1 MGFLHKLWDETLAGP
16 APEDGLGKL
25 RKYNSFSATRSP
37 AFPNTPS
44 DHHGITTTPISRSI
58 TILRANS
65 TNLRNVNNASSSE
78 SPYSLPSSPSGSIT
92 PDSPLSPS
100 TPRVNKKLARRK
112 STAEAIQCDESRSP
126 TGYDWIVLSALDR

>member
-25 RKYNSFSATRSP
+25 RKYNSFSAARST
-37 AFPNTPS
+37 AFPNITPP

-65 TNLRNVNNASSSE
+65 TNLRNVNAASSSE
-78 SPYSLPSSPSGSIT
+78 SPSSPSGSMS
-92 PDSPLSPS
+92 PGSPLS
-100 TPRVNKKLARRK
+100 RK
-112 STAEAIQCDESRSP
+112 SLSISLSLIFFNVVFITF
-126 TGYDWIVLSALDR
+126 GGWIINVFDRVCVL